1 MKIHRVSLAPLILAA
16 AVLLSAAAVTSAA
29 AASAAVTITDTRG
42 RQMTFSSPPKRVVSL
57 VPGITDT
64 ICALG
69 ADQALVGVTF
79 HGARPRQKNHL
90 PIVGG
95 FAFPDVDKV
104 TDLDPDVVF
113 VSRFQKDAVARLEG
127 LGCKT
132 VCLDTTDFDQGLNT
146 IAVLAAIFDRQAAG
160 RQILDGIHADLSLV
174 RSKLDKLDL
183 SQPRRVFRLMGRDT
197 IMTPAAGA
205 FLNQLVICAGGVPMA
220 PPGDGMVTPVSLE
233 QWQQFN
239 PEIIFGCGEDRQ
251 AADRFFHRPGW
262 REVDAVQNGQV
273 HYFPCGL
280 TCRVGPHTGYFVQWL
295 AATIYGGQFF
305 TPGNQVRSDQLLDSK
320 PLPIDLNSIQN
331 SHIHTSRIADF
342 THKTLVIDFKTPQT
356 VLSTL
361 EGFRSGITTAANHY
375 LPPPAWQMAHAMTP
389 EAMTHRILD
398 VIEKKPSSSAL
409 LMTGADMDHVTVT
422 TKSFKEMTVFAAVTA
437 GVGSNAQRA
446 GKSTGS
452 YYEPGTINI
461 ILMTNMALSPRA
473 MTRSLIAA
481 TEAKTAA
488 LADLDIR
495 SSDDPAVW
503 QATGT
508 GTDNILVVQGTGP
521 KIDGAGGHT
530 KMGELIARAVHEGVT
545 RAVFLQNG
553 LTPGRSVFQRL
564 AERRISLHTLTDGV
578 DCQCRVNPGTTLT
591 GALQSLLMTPR
602 YAGMVEQAM
611 VLADAQEKRQIA
623 DTTAFSAMTRAM
635 AEEIAGRPVAAVSS
649 HDTTRHLPGP
659 LRQVFDAML
668 TGMAQRYAVSS
679 GDAAAGPNK
688 AARMDISGTADAP
701 EVPDAG
707 EPADQPA
714 AVSSIP
720 GTAPRR
726 IISLGPV
733 LTKTLYALGAGNR
746 LIANTTFCE
755 TPPGSPPVEK
765 IGTLLQVNVEKIL
778 SLNPDL
784 VLASQFTKPGRIKA
798 VKGFGIPVV
807 QFQNP
812 VSFEEINANTKKI
825 GRLIHASEKAE
836 QIVARAAEQVAAI
849 QSSITHSPPRKVFIQ
864 IGIKP
869 LHTANAD
876 TFVHEF
882 IRLAGGV
889 NIAANASGGVY
900 SREKVV
906 EQDPDVI
913 LISTM
918 GTSKSA
924 GIKEKQ
930 QWMAFSTMT
939 AVKDQAV
946 HLLDAE
952 LICSPTPLIFAR
964 GLREVAT
971 LIHPGRTCPAAGSGS

>member
-1 MKIHRVSLAPLILAA
+1 MKTPKVRAAPAILAA
-16 AVLLSAAAVTSAA
+16 ALLLAA
-29 AASAAVTITDTRG
+29 AAAAFVPAASSAVTITDTRG
-42 RQMTFSSPPKRVVSL
+42 RDIAFSSPPKRVVSI
-57 VPGITDT
+57 VPGITDI

-79 HGARPRQKNHL
+79 HGALPRQKNHL

-95 FAFPDVDKV
+95 FAFPDVDKIA
-104 TDLDPDVVF
+104 DLDPDVVF

-146 IAVLAAIFDRQAAG
+146 IAVVAAIFDRQPAG
-160 RQILDGIHADLSLV
+160 RQILDNIQADLSLV
-174 RSKLDKLDL
+174 RAKLDKIAPEP
-183 SQPRRVFRLMGRDT
+183 PRRVFRLMGRDT

-205 FLNQLVICAGGVPMA
+205 FLNQLVIRAGGVPMA

-239 PEIIFGCGEDRQ
+239 PEVIFGCGEDRQ

-262 REVDAVQNGQV
+262 RNVDAVQNGQV
-273 HYFPCGL
+273 HYFPCSL

-295 AATIYGGQFF
+295 AATIYGKHFF
-305 TPGNQVRSDQLLDSK
+305 TPENQVFADQLLDSK
-320 PLPIDLNSIQN
+320 PLPIDLNIIQN
-331 SHIHTSRIADF
+331 SRIHTSRIGDF
-342 THKTLVIDFKTPQT
+342 THKTLVIDFRTPQT

-361 EGFRSGITTAANHY
+361 EGFRNGITTAANHY

-389 EAMTHRILD
+389 EAMTHRILA

-409 LMTGADMDHVTVT
+409 LMTGANMDHVTVT
-422 TKSFKEMTVFAAVTA
+422 TKSFKEMTVTAAVTA

-446 GKSTGS
+446 GESTGI

-473 MTRSLIAA
+473 MARSLIAA

-488 LADLDIR
+488 LSDMDIR
-495 SSDDPAVW
+495 SSDNPAVW

-508 GTDNILVVQGTGP
+508 GTDNILVVQGAGP
-521 KIDGAGGHT
+521 QIDGAGGHT
-530 KMGELIARAVHEGVT
+530 KMGELIAGAVHEGVT

-553 LTPGRSVFQRL
+553 LTSGRSVFQRL

-611 VLADAQEKRQIA
+611 VLADALERGQIS
-623 DTTAFSAMTRAM
+623 DTTAFSAMTRTL
-635 AEEIAGRPVAAVSS
+635 AEEIAGRPVAAVTS

-668 TGMAQRYAVSS
+668 TGMVQRYAVSS
-679 GDAAAGPNK
+679 GDAAA
-688 AARMDISGTADAP
+688 
-701 EVPDAG
+701 
-707 EPADQPA
+707 
-714 AVSSIP
+714 
-720 GTAPRR
+720 APRR

-733 LTKTLYALGAGNR
+733 LTKTLYALDAGDR
-746 LIANTTFCE
+746 IIANTTFCE

-778 SLNPDL
+778 SLHPDL

-798 VKGFGIPVV
+798 IKGFGIPVV

-849 QSSITHSPPRKVFIQ
+849 KSCILHSPPRKVFIQ

-930 QWMAFSTMT
+930 QWMAFSAMT
-939 AVKDQAV
+939 AAKNRAV

-952 LICSPTPLIFAR
+952 LICSPTPLLFVQ
-964 GLREVAT
+964 GLHEVAR
-971 LIHPGRTCPAAGSGS
+971 LIHPGLTCPAAGSGS